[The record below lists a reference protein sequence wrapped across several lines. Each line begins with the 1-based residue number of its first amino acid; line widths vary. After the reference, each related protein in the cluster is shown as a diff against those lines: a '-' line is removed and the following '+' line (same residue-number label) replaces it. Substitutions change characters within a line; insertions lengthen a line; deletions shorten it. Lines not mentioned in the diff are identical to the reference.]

1 MDEMAQGIASYI
13 NNKGNESKLKQ
24 EIIVRMSGTLEEEG
38 RNILK
43 ASDISSFDNIY
54 DAIEKTVEFSRRC

>member
-13 NNKGNESKLKQ
+13 ANKGEDDNLKQ
-24 EIIVRMSGTLEEEG
+24 EIIVRMSGTLEQEG

-43 ASDISSFDNIY
+43 ASGISSFDNIY
-54 DAIEKTVEFSRRC
+54 DAIEKTIAFSRRC